1 MVNLEDV
8 SDAIVSV
15 CVAVSCLH
23 MGMYTAQRW
32 RAQVGV
38 GCFVGGR
45 GRTLPED
52 GSALVWP
59 FYAVLMPCLAIPCH
73 PCLCP
78 CAFHSMHSTLPSTC
92 INLPVSSVVGSG
104 HRWRPTP
111 VVVVRA
117 PDSQVV
123 SAQRGGVGSIPLLLG
138 AGVAHLVLC
147 GLRLALVC
155 LQAGDYPPDST
166 GLERRPSR
174 VVGDTAVLVVVPP
187 PYLQKIKKNK
197 KS

>member
-111 VVVVRA
+111 VVVVHALTRVGCKCTA
-117 PDSQVV
+117 GWSGFNSPAFWRRRCPPRTMWVV
-123 SAQRGGVGSIPLLLG
+123 
-138 AGVAHLVLC
+138 AG
-147 GLRLALVC
+147 
-155 LQAGDYPPDST
+155 P
-166 GLERRPSR
+166 
-174 VVGDTAVLVVVPP
+174 
-187 PYLQKIKKNK
+187 
-197 KS
+197 

>member
-78 CAFHSMHSTLPSTC
+78 CAFHSMYATLPSWIKSWCCTVRSDGC
-92 INLPVSSVVGSG
+92 GMIYLLSTQCLNQGGFTSNQVQMLLACSVDFPEFFPV
-104 HRWRPTP
+104 TP
-111 VVVVRA
+111 GQIA
-117 PDSQVV
+117 CSCTFNSDWQGK
-123 SAQRGGVGSIPLLLG
+123 QTHILLYTELW
-138 AGVAHLVLC
+138 
-147 GLRLALVC
+147 
-155 LQAGDYPPDST
+155 
-166 GLERRPSR
+166 
-174 VVGDTAVLVVVPP
+174 
-187 PYLQKIKKNK
+187 
-197 KS
+197 